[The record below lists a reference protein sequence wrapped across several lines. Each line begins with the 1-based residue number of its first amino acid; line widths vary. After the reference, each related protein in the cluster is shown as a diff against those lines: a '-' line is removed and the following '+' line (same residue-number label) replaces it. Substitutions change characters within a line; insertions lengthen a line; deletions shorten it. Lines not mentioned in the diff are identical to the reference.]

1 MTNVVAAV
9 LLLAL
14 PGISGCLNPGKGK
27 TAYVGATVIDG
38 TGAPPILDGVIIVA
52 DGRIEQIGPPDLVKV
67 PRGALE
73 MRLDGRW
80 VIPGLIDAHVH
91 LERWALS
98 RYLAYGVTS
107 VRSMGGDRDSVV
119 ALRNAILLGTEN
131 GPRLYISGPMVDGR
145 PATRPSAT
153 AVRNPREARR
163 AVDDRVL
170 LEASQIKIY
179 TKIDRRLLEPLMAE
193 ANDLHIPVAAHLGK
207 VDAVTAARM
216 GVRSIEHMS
225 GVVESSLRDPSRL
238 YRAHSDFFNGWRLF
252 GRSWSALD
260 SAALDRTANALAE
273 TDVAVVPTLVLHE
286 AFGHL
291 SDREFI
297 AQIDLAGVPT
307 SVQEAWN
314 VPDLIRRAGMRSAD
328 FAAFRSS
335 RSAQDRFLRIFRK
348 AGGKVAAGS
357 DSPNQLLPPGAS
369 LHRELELLV
378 AAGLSTEEALLAATR
393 EAAWVLDSDTLGVLR
408 PGAVADFLVLSA
420 DPLEEITNTRLI
432 ERLVLRGQSYH
443 PDEFKTDW
451 EGWQA
456 PTASLDQGQ

>member
-193 ANDLHIPVAAHLGK
+193 AGDLHIPVAAHLGK
-207 VDAVTAARM
+207 VDAVTAATIT
-216 GVRSIEHMS
+216 SEAIIN
-225 GVVESSLRDPSRL
+225 
-238 YRAHSDFFNGWRLF
+238 A
-252 GRSWSALD
+252 
-260 SAALDRTANALAE
+260 TAKALA
-273 TDVAVVPTLVLHE
+273 
-286 AFGHL
+286 
-291 SDREFI
+291 
-297 AQIDLAGVPT
+297 
-307 SVQEAWN
+307 
-314 VPDLIRRAGMRSAD
+314 
-328 FAAFRSS
+328 
-335 RSAQDRFLRIFRK
+335 K
-348 AGGKVAAGS
+348 
-357 DSPNQLLPPGAS
+357 
-369 LHRELELLV
+369 
-378 AAGLSTEEALLAATR
+378 GL
-393 EAAWVLDSDTLGVLR
+393 
-408 PGAVADFLVLSA
+408 
-420 DPLEEITNTRLI
+420 
-432 ERLVLRGQSYH
+432 Q
-443 PDEFKTDW
+443 
-451 EGWQA
+451 
-456 PTASLDQGQ
+456 